1 MRITK
6 KSWLSL
12 LLALVVTGLAA
23 TATAQTGPAARFL
36 KSRHDRVVKVLGAD
50 SAGGQNDAI
59 TGLIGDLLDY
69 EAVSQAAL
77 ADHWA
82 ACSEKDRAEFVSL
95 LRKLVE
101 RSYQAG
107 LKRTLNYEIA
117 YQGEAK
123 RGDKVVVRTSAR
135 SRENRRAPEVS
146 IDYSMQQR
154 GAQWVVVDVVT
165 DGVSMVRNYRNQ
177 FGRLIE
183 EHGIEGLL
191 ERMRKRAEG

>member
-1 MRITK
+1 MRITN

-23 TATAQTGPAARFL
+23 TAAAQTGPAARFL
-36 KSRHDRVVKVLGAD
+36 KSRHDRVVKVLGEGAA
-50 SAGGQNDAI
+50 SGQTEAI
-59 TGLIGDLLDY
+59 HSLLGDLLDY
-69 EAVSQAAL
+69 EAVSQEAL
-77 ADHWA
+77 ANHWE
-82 ACSEKDRAEFVSL
+82 SRSPKEREEFVSL
-95 LRKLVE
+95 LKKLVE

-117 YQGEAK
+117 YQGENK

-146 IDYSMQQR
+146 IDYSMKQR
-154 GAQWVVVDVVT
+154 GGQWVVVDVVT
-165 DGVSMVRNYRNQ
+165 DGVSMVRNYRSQ
-177 FGRLIE
+177 FGRLID
-183 EHGIEGLL
+183 EHGFEGLL